1 MLQFNL
7 SMHVIDAFH
16 YLSGNYPQLP
26 VVIILIK
33 NRGGGLLRLER
44 ECIDLT
50 GKSCH
55 QAYFPAQV
63 LMHDLEKKSK
73 KTFSR
78 KI

>member
-33 NRGGGLLRLER
+33 NRGGLLRLER

-73 KTFSR
+73 KTFS
-78 KI
+78 

>member
-50 GKSCH
+50 RKSCH

-63 LMHDLEKKSK
+63 LMHDSEKKFK

>member
-33 NRGGGLLRLER
+33 NRGGLLRLER

-73 KTFSR
+73 QTFS
-78 KI
+78 